1 MSIPLLQRDS
11 EGGELLPKLRRHLL
25 GRRLAHV
32 DAQAL
37 LEPVAPAAGL
47 ALGEMRLRRG
57 HLLVGEDVVEV
68 RLHHLFAV
76 RAGILHVAS
85 SRADS
90 ASSRFR
96 MRRPRCSLDMTV
108 PTGMSRIWAASA

>member
-1 MSIPLLQRDS
+1 GLLERNAQC
-11 EGGELLPKLRRHLL
+11 GELLPQLHRHLL
-25 GRRLAHV
+25 LRGRLAHV

-37 LEPVAPAAGL
+37 LEAVASPAEL

-57 HLLVGEDVVEV
+57 HLLVGEDMVEV
-68 RLHHLFAV
+68 RLHHLPAV
-76 RAGILHVAS
+76 RARVLHVAS
-85 SRADS
+85 SKADS

-96 MRRPRCSLDMTV
+96 IRRPRCSLDITV